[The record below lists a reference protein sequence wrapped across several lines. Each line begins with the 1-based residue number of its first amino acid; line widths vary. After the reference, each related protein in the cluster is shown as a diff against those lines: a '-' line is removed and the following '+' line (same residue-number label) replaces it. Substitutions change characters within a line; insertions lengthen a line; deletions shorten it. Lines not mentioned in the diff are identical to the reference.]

1 MAADAIQVQDGKD
14 KSPPSNQTADHDH
27 LFDSSGFMDGLKHGW
42 HKVQAGAAVVAHQ
55 GMEEGRK
62 LANSHTGKQIQ
73 EKAVEAGHQGME
85 EGRRLANS
93 PAGKQIQKEAT
104 EAGHEIVEQHK
115 KEALGLAHGI
125 KTGNINEVVKNAAPL
140 AAEAAMG
147 PAGAAR
153 VIVEHKLAEKAIN
166 HVPAQEQE
174 SARKAQSVIEKHGFP
189 SLSLSGLEEA
199 GRDAAKDKA
208 RQKVVDTA
216 GAHP

>member
-1 MAADAIQVQDGKD
+1 VLPKQFKMPWLQRNYALLVFSFGALLNMAADAIQVQDGKD

-93 PAGKQIQKEAT
+93 RTTQERSFRTRARYQNR
-104 EAGHEIVEQHK
+104 QHK
-115 KEALGLAHGI
+115 
-125 KTGNINEVVKNAAPL
+125 
-140 AAEAAMG
+140 
-147 PAGAAR
+147 
-153 VIVEHKLAEKAIN
+153 
-166 HVPAQEQE
+166 
-174 SARKAQSVIEKHGFP
+174 
-189 SLSLSGLEEA
+189 
-199 GRDAAKDKA
+199 
-208 RQKVVDTA
+208 
-216 GAHP
+216 